1 MTATVSPDLLDQRVD
16 SLIVTQARKTPD
28 RVAATCGAMSLTYG
42 ELDRATAALARR
54 LQAEEA
60 TPGQLIGVHLERS
73 LDMLVAVIAIMRA
86 GHAYLPLDPDFPPER
101 LAQMITD
108 SKVATVVSQ
117 SSLREA
123 APPGDYR
130 RIDIDLFEAPQ
141 DTGDALPEP
150 VMGGGADR
158 IYVLYTSG
166 STGRPKGVVLEHRNV
181 VNFLL
186 SMAQEPGLAE
196 ADRLLCVTTLSF
208 DISGLELYLPLI
220 TGATVVI
227 AERDDV
233 IDGERLRQLLDAH
246 AITVMQATP
255 TTWRLLL
262 EADWQPAPG
271 FKALVGGEALP
282 IDLARA
288 LAGACGEV
296 WNMYGPTET
305 AIWSTCYRLPPSG
318 APVLIGRPIANTLV
332 YVLDKALRPVP
343 PGIPGEL
350 FIAGAGVAR
359 GYLDRPDLTAERFL
373 PDPLAGDS
381 GGTMYRTGDMGRYLS
396 DGNIEFRQRADN
408 QIKIRGFRVELGE
421 IEVAI
426 CDLDGVRQVV
436 CKVFE
441 ARPGAGHLV
450 AYVQPE
456 SDAVPAADEIR
467 RHLVRFLP
475 AYMVP
480 QKYVVVDKFPLT
492 PNGKIDRRQLPQP
505 AAEDFLEEAYAAP
518 ETEVEK
524 RVADVFAE
532 FLDCERVGRD
542 AGFFDLGG
550 HSVLA
555 MRVISRL
562 RKSEHPKITLRA
574 LFEHSTPR
582 DLARVIEDLRRD
594 GHGDAA
600 VEIEEMQF

>member
-1 MTATVSPDLLDQRVD
+1 MTSTVSPDLLDQRVD
-16 SLIVTQARKTPD
+16 SLIVAQARKTPD
-28 RVAATCGAMSLTYG
+28 RVAAICGATSLTYG

-54 LQAEEA
+54 LHAEEA
-60 TPGQLIGVHLERS
+60 APGQLIGVHLERS
-73 LDMLVAVIAIMRA
+73 LHMLIAVIAIMRA

-101 LAQMITD
+101 LALMIAD
-108 SKVATVVSQ
+108 SKVATVLSQ

-130 RIDIDLFEAPQ
+130 RIDIDLLETPQ

-150 VMGGGADR
+150 VIGGADR

-166 STGRPKGVVLEHRNV
+166 STGRPKGVVLGHRNV

-186 SMAQEPGLAE
+186 SMAQEPGLTE

-262 EADWQPAPG
+262 EADWQPASG

-332 YVLDKALRPVP
+332 YVLDKAMRPVP

-373 PDPLAGDS
+373 PDPFAGDS

-408 QIKIRGFRVELGE
+408 QIKIRGFRIELGE

-426 CDLDGVRQVV
+426 SELDSVRQVV
-436 CKVFE
+436 CRVFE
-441 ARPGAGHLV
+441 PRPGAGCLI
-450 AYVQPE
+450 AYMQPE
-456 SDAVPAADEIR
+456 GDAIPAADEIR
-467 RHLVRFLP
+467 EHLGRFLP

-480 QKYVVVDKFPLT
+480 QKYVLVDKFPLT

-505 AAEDFLEEAYAAP
+505 ALDDFLEEAYVAP
-518 ETEVEK
+518 ETDIEK

-532 FLDCERVGRD
+532 LLGCERVSRD

-562 RKSEHPKITLRA
+562 RKSEHPMISLRA

-582 DLARVIEDLRRD
+582 DLARVIEGLREG

>member
-1 MTATVSPDLLDQRVD
+1 MTATVPPDLLDQRVD
-16 SLIVTQARKTPD
+16 SLIVAQSRKTPD
-28 RVAATCGAMSLTYG
+28 RVAAICGAARLTYG
-42 ELDRATAALARR
+42 ELDRATAALAVR
-54 LQAEEA
+54 LQAEHA
-60 TPGQLIGVHLERS
+60 APGQLIGVHLERS
-73 LDMLVAVIAIMRA
+73 FHMLIAVIAIMRA
-86 GHAYLPLDPDFPPER
+86 GHAYLPLDPDFPSER
-101 LAQMITD
+101 LAQMIAD
-108 SKVATVVSQ
+108 SKVATVLSQ
-117 SSLREA
+117 SSLRA
-123 APPGDYR
+123 DAPAGDYR
-130 RIDIDLFEAPQ
+130 RIDVDLCETEQ
-141 DTGDALPEP
+141 DAADILPEP
-150 VMGGGADR
+150 VLAGGSDR

-181 VNFLL
+181 LNFLL
-186 SMAQEPGLAE
+186 SMQQAPGLSE

-220 TGATVVI
+220 TGASVVI

-233 IDGERLRQLLDAH
+233 IDGERLRGLLEAH

-288 LAGACGEV
+288 LARVCGEI

-318 APVLIGRPIANTLV
+318 APVLLGRPIANTLV

-373 PDPLAGDS
+373 VDPFSGES
-381 GGTMYRTGDMGRYLS
+381 GGTMYRTGDMGRYLP

-426 CDLDGVRQVV
+426 ADLDCVRQVV

-441 ARPGAGHLV
+441 ARPGAAYLV

-456 SDAVPAADEIR
+456 GDALPTPDEIR
-467 RHLVRFLP
+467 QHLVRFLP

-480 QKYVVVDKFPLT
+480 QKYVVVDTFPLT

-505 AAEDFLEEAYAAP
+505 AVEDFMEEAYVAP
-518 ETEVEK
+518 ETDIEK

-532 FLDCERVGRD
+532 FLGCERVGRD

-562 RKSEHPKITLRA
+562 RKNEHPKLSLRT

-582 DLARVIEDLRRD
+582 ELARIIDDLRKD
-594 GHGDAA
+594 DHGDAV